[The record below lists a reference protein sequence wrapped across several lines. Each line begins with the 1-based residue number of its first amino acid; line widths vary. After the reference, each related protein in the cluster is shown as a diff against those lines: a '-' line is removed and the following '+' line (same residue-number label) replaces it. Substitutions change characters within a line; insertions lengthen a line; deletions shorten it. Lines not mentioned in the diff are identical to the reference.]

1 MTSVLTYHVVVGQA
15 LSSQD
20 LIASALT
27 PIKTANG
34 ATIEIDIRTSP
45 LNGGGTTIVI
55 NRGTNNQAEVI
66 QADIQACNGVIHI
79 IDGVLIPPT
88 PAGVL
93 PPPPPSCSPSIVDVA
108 VATPDLSEL
117 VEAVTFAELA
127 ELLKGNVPF
136 TVFGTFLSCLM
147 CMF

>member
-1 MTSVLTYHVVVGQA
+1 MTSVLTYHVIVGQA

-20 LIASALT
+20 LVAKVGTSIE
-27 PIKTANG
+27 TANG
-34 ATIEIDIRTSP
+34 ASVDID

-55 NRGTNNQAEVI
+55 NKGSTNQAEVI
-66 QADIQACNGVIHI
+66 QADIEACNGVIHI

-93 PPPPPSCSPSIVDVA
+93 PPPPPSCSPSIVDKA

-127 ELLKGNVPF
+127 MLLKGNVPF
-136 TVFGTFLSCLM
+136 TVFGKFFVMLYVC
-147 CMF
+147 FGR

>member
-55 NRGTNNQAEVI
+55 NKGPTQAEVI

-79 IDGVLIPPT
+79 IDRVLIPPT